1 MDVKIS
7 VIVPVYN
14 TEKYLRE
21 CVESIISQTMFD
33 QMEIILVDDGST
45 DSSPGICD
53 EYASKYKNILTVHQN
68 NAGVS
73 AARNAGITK
82 ATGTY
87 IGFVD
92 SDDYVFPE
100 MYERLY
106 DGAETAQADMSFCG
120 FVDSFLDGETDI
132 YYPFQENRKLGM
144 DYIKTNM
151 FAFLLSGESFNA
163 CWNKLYNRTF
173 INEKHIEFMPGRK
186 NGEDRR
192 FTIDFIS
199 NCTSVCY
206 IPYLGYKYRFVPTS
220 AIQSPR
226 KDYISNM
233 LFQYHEDFEVFEA
246 LGLEKSDIEARSGM
260 KLLEQALAGIASVNM
275 KLKGKARRATIKEI
289 INNEEICVS
298 LNKNWNCLV
307 LTGTRYEKLLFC
319 MVKRKSVLGL
329 RTVMLAMRVRI
340 RFVG

>member
-1 MDVKIS
+1 
-7 VIVPVYN
+7 
-14 TEKYLRE
+14 
-21 CVESIISQTMFD
+21 VESLILQTMFG

-53 EYASKYKNILTVHQN
+53 EYSAKYKKIVTVHQD

-73 AARNAGITK
+73 AARNAGILK

-87 IGFVD
+87 IGFAD

-106 DGAETAQADMSFCG
+106 DGAETAQTDMSFCG
-120 FVDSFLDGETDI
+120 FVDSFLDGETDVF
-132 YYPFQENRKLGM
+132 YPFPENRKLGI
-144 DYIKTNM
+144 DYIKTNI
-151 FAFLLSGESFNA
+151 FPFLLSGESFNA
-163 CWNKLYNRTF
+163 CWNKLYKRNL
-173 INEKHIEFMPGRK
+173 IYEKHIEFAPGRK

-192 FTIDFIS
+192 FTIDCIS
-199 NCTSVCY
+199 NCASVCY

-226 KDYISNM
+226 KDYIDNM

-246 LGLEKSDIEARSGM
+246 LGLEESDIEAKSGM
-260 KLLEQALAGIASVNM
+260 KLMEQTLAGISSANM
-275 KLKGKARRATIKEI
+275 KLNGKERRSTIKEI
-289 INNEEICVS
+289 INNEEIRVC
-298 LNKNWNCLV
+298 LNKNWDRLV
-307 LTGTRYEKLLFC
+307 LTGTRYEKLLFSLI
-319 MVKRKSVLGL
+319 KRKSVFGL
-329 RTVMLAMRVRI
+329 RMIMLAMSVRI